1 MHYTIRLEEM
11 EFRAFHGCYDLEQK
25 VGNRFAVNVE
35 IETSL
40 CDIEKDDVSRA
51 VNYLTAYEII
61 ESQMKRTQHTIEAVA
76 VNIITAL
83 KCEFSAI
90 ERVRCSVAKLA
101 PPLGGKIARVSVVL
115 EG

>member
-1 MHYTIRLEEM
+1 MQYTIKLEEM
-11 EFRAFHGCYDLEQK
+11 EFRAYHGCYDLEQK

-35 IETSL
+35 IDTSL
-40 CDIEKDDVSRA
+40 SEIEKDDVSRA

-61 ESQMKRTQHTIEAVA
+61 EAQMKITQHTIEAVA
-76 VNIITAL
+76 LNIITAL
-83 KCEFSAI
+83 KSEFAAI
-90 ERVRCSVAKLA
+90 ERVRCSVSKIA